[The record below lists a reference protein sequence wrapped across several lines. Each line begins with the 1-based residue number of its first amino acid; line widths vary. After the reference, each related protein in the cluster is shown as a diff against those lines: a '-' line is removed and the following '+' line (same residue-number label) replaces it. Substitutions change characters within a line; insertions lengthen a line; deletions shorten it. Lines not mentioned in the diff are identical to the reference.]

1 MPMNDHHK
9 ACRFALIH
17 LGTEEVYG
25 LEYVAAEVKKCG
37 HLIRWFDAN
46 EESAVED
53 VVAWEADYLCL
64 SPLSA
69 FFDPGLDFSR
79 RVKALAPS
87 VHAIFGGHHVT
98 AVPESAELDG
108 VDTVVTGPVYGA
120 IERIVAGDGSGILR
134 GEPVP
139 VSQMMPARREYFDTI
154 PSIGSRHRKEIISHF
169 GCPYNCSYCSTSRL
183 KAEYGGKEYR
193 KYWLTRRPI
202 EHIIEEAKILLDY
215 PTEEVAL
222 EDDDMLYG
230 KEIDEWLPRFTA
242 AWKQEIGLPI
252 FGNVTPNTVVSV
264 SDQTMNTLAELVTV
278 VQMGVQAARKETLKL
293 FNRQFQNEAQVAEAV
308 NRLKKHGVP
317 VKLELIVGAPVD
329 DPVGDALDTVKLAQR
344 VAAGGFATAFPLM
357 LYPGTALHKWCL
369 ENNVP
374 LREDCTFD
382 FYSGIGSVKFPP
394 AIQHKITTIAKL
406 ASFFVKYN
414 VDERWMRVLIEMDLT
429 DDAAKAAS
437 EAAYYE
443 SLRFRLG
450 EKVDQEFEDILAKT
464 HFRYKS

>member
-1 MPMNDHHK
+1 M
-9 ACRFALIH
+9 
-17 LGTEEVYG
+17 
-25 LEYVAAEVKKCG
+25 
-37 HLIRWFDAN
+37 
-46 EESAVED
+46 
-53 VVAWEADYLCL
+53 
-64 SPLSA
+64 
-69 FFDPGLDFSR
+69 
-79 RVKALAPS
+79 
-87 VHAIFGGHHVT
+87 
-98 AVPESAELDG
+98 
-108 VDTVVTGPVYGA
+108 
-120 IERIVAGDGSGILR
+120 
-134 GEPVP
+134 
-139 VSQMMPARREYFDTI
+139 
-154 PSIGSRHRKEIISHF
+154 
-169 GCPYNCSYCSTSRL
+169 
-183 KAEYGGKEYR
+183 
-193 KYWLTRRPI
+193 
-202 EHIIEEAKILLDY
+202 
-215 PTEEVAL
+215 AL